1 MIRWTTTMRS
11 SEATHTTKGK
21 TNDVISHRLPVAFS
35 DRERSLGAVRTVPTP
50 RDRKLLGLLGQAVA
64 YWTAITLALVAIAL
78 LFALAPSLTGQG
90 QEAQGGQWRG
100 AKLTAREARL

>member
-1 MIRWTTTMRS
+1 MIRWNNPI
-11 SEATHTTKGK
+11 TTKK
-21 TNDVISHRLPVAFS
+21 DNYDVTVSRRLPVAFS
-35 DRERSLGAVRTVPTP
+35 DREHSLGAVRTVPTS

-64 YWTAITLALVAIAL
+64 YYTSITLALAAIAL

-100 AKLTAREARL
+100 AKLAAREARP